1 MANRYSKALK
11 HIKKDYSLTEAP
23 TNSLSGVYALNKPG
37 TRLGPPPPDGRIF
50 LPDIDGNYPPGI
62 PGTPGEPF
70 YKRGDGYWSG
80 EVDWDTITTPNF
92 GHSEVGT
99 DGTNTNSLIDEN
111 TGVVLTSLPPNS
123 RHFILGPLVDGYVY
137 NHGSDAYTNIG
148 YIQKDTRQFVL
159 LARVNGQWVDNLST
173 FETYGWG
180 IGRTWDGLQNSFYAY
195 NPEFTYEMAQWYQK
209 EVAENRFVRN
219 VAYFYS
225 GGVGQIG
232 LGGSGPAPGMYGG
245 TGVGAGG
252 DGSEASGAEAGAGY
266 GSGGEPNIGSAEN
279 EEPGDPE
286 DAGFPWGWA
295 IGSISAEDWA
305 KIVEML
311 DAGMLL
317 WDALA
322 ILGLIFPEPSTSA
335 AGGLR
340 LANRL
345 RKLWKLYR
353 SMSKG
358 GGKDG
363 SSTGSGSK
371 PKPKPKPKPVDN
383 ADLPDYVNKAD
394 GPFTQ
399 DSSGAIRD
407 RTGAEV
413 VTPDGNPAS
422 PWQDSSQS
430 SWGGTTGDGQGGYST
445 GGGSSKPSGGG
456 SSTSG
461 GGSSKP
467 GGAGIDG
474 IDLNDPSTWPSI
486 HDNTSSGSSSSSTSS
501 GSSSSSTRGGRG
513 GKGGKGNNWN
523 VDSNTGVVRDD
534 SGKPTYQQ
542 NADGSYTPINDADVN
557 RGRSAYPDGV
567 DSRGSDLNPDGNY
580 NYGTPRGRGGQGN
593 TGGTT
598 RRGGGTDGSSTGGGF
613 IDGIKNW
620 WNKGRDKG
628 PTGPDGTENT
638 ASWGDLAANDWAQ
651 RGKPGDGSGGGWDPT
666 RGFRPGVGADV
677 GGFGSGPTPAVR
689 QGFERPIRTI
699 RDVGNRA
706 GTSSGLPPKGALL
719 NHNIDVGA
727 DVVLDRVI
735 DQLKS
740 PEDLNAMADK
750 FENAANQIMQD
761 SGIGMDQ
768 LVKGGILDQNMA
780 QDMKPST
787 VKQFGSTQTPS
798 GESPDAASAFMSI
811 NGQGLSP
818 ADFKAKFG
826 VDPGEWLSS
835 QGMSAPL
842 PFNHPQQAVKG
853 PGGSPGQEWDDPNK
867 GKKFVPP
874 PGKGPVKT
882 ASGEGGSPGQP
893 YVPPKENPNNPWV
906 PAPGKGTKVAAT
918 YGKGSKKSDWFSDF
932 QRQVKDFEQN
942 PAQDP
947 FSRKGTGMG
956 DRWKGSQSPFPDQV
970 LPGLGAKDGDK
981 VAWGGGKSN
990 VPTSQADFGA
1000 IKRRTATTD
1009 ATMSVNG
1016 MGMSPAQ
1023 FQKKYKISPDQ
1034 WLRLPQQQSKKK
1046 NKNTVLAAHYKK
1058 VENELLCEDK
1068 LKILKEIKKPLTVN
1082 SELPKK
1088 MSGYKPNFKGKYTP
1102 QNTPDVTA
1110 CPESDKLQGRANA
1123 RGQTWRTENKY
1134 WQGYETTERMN
1145 ILQDRL
1151 GHGNQAWDMI
1161 IDEARNKN
1169 GWKNREIQEQLNI
1182 IAHTKAMKDINPDY
1196 EDPFTYLQLQEMGNV
1211 EPSTDLIG
1219 DEKRKTELDTY
1230 LKDPLVKRVAKKVKS
1245 TLDYKD
1251 KPAKKGYPDEPPKPQ
1266 VNGWHPEFGKK
1277 SAYYKKLD
1285 PVSALAMPKQDD
1297 PEIDAEVEKQKI
1309 DAVNKK
1315 YGQWV
1320 DPKVGKKKR
1329 SNWQEELN
1337 YPLTNES
1344 RWALEKE

>member
-37 TRLGPPPPDGRIF
+37 TRLAPPPPDGRIF

-92 GHSEVGT
+92 SHSEVGT
-99 DGTNTNSLIDEN
+99 DGKDTSSLIDEN
-111 TGVVLTSLPPNS
+111 SGVVLTSLPPNS

-279 EEPGDPE
+279 EEPGNPE

-317 WDALA
+317 WDALS

-353 SMSKG
+353 SMTRG
-358 GGKDG
+358 GGSG
-363 SSTGSGSK
+363 GGSGSGKPKKPKGFGADADGGSSGK
-371 PKPKPKPKPVDN
+371 PKPDQ
-383 ADLPDYVNKAD
+383 PDGSYVGKD
-394 GPFTQ
+394 
-399 DSSGAIRD
+399 
-407 RTGAEV
+407 
-413 VTPDGNPAS
+413 PDGNPIQPGYQTPDGKPPGQQTPGPLTGRDVDGGPIQPGYQTPDGKPYGQQPGAY
-422 PWQDSSQS
+422 SSS
-430 SWGGTTGDGQGGYST
+430 SSSSSSSSGRT
-445 GGGSSKPSGGG
+445 GSS
-456 SSTSG
+456 SSSSSSSSNTSG
-461 GGSSKP
+461 GSRGS
-467 GGAGIDG
+467 GIDS
-474 IDLNDPSTWPSI
+474 IDLNDPRTWPSI
-486 HDNTSSGSSSSSTSS
+486 NDSSSGSSSSST
-501 GSSSSSTRGGRG
+501 RG

-542 NADGSYTPINDADVN
+542 NADGSYSPINDADIN

-638 ASWGDLAANDWAQ
+638 ASWGDLAANDWNQ

-706 GTSSGLPPKGALL
+706 GTSSGLPSKGALL

-842 PFNHPQQAVKG
+842 PFIHPQQAVKG
-853 PGGSPGQEWDDPNK
+853 PGGSPGQEWDDPDK

-874 PGKGPVKT
+874 PGKGPVRK
-882 ASGEGGSPGQP
+882 AQFPNEV
-893 YVPPKENPNNPWV
+893 VPE
-906 PAPGKGTKVAAT
+906 
-918 YGKGSKKSDWFSDF
+918 
-932 QRQVKDFEQN
+932 
-942 PAQDP
+942 
-947 FSRKGTGMG
+947 
-956 DRWKGSQSPFPDQV
+956 
-970 LPGLGAKDGDK
+970 LGVKDGDK

-1182 IAHTKAMKDINPDY
+1182 IAHTKAMKDMNPDY